1 MMKTEMLKVRCYHLI
16 AISTLPGRDVVVTAT
31 VSNFSGHFAEHFKSA
46 DLIIFPECEQLNED
60 SCRTVKKSPTKFCI
74 NVRKTTGT
82 F

>member
-1 MMKTEMLKVRCYHLI
+1 MLKARCYPLI
-16 AISTLPGRDVVVTAT
+16 DISTLPGRHVAVTAT
-31 VSNFSGHFAEHFKSA
+31 VSNFAGYFAEHFKSA